1 MLRAV
6 AYTLG
11 AIILISLLRGVIG
24 LAIKTGRDLMSPKPT
39 EPKGDQVKCPACGS
53 IVPGPLGGRNVGP

>member
-11 AIILISLLRGVIG
+11 AIILITLLRGVIG
-24 LAIKTGRDLMSPKPT
+24 LAIKTGRDMLSTKPT
-39 EPKGDQVKCPACGS
+39 QPTGDQVKCPTCGS
-53 IVPGPLGGRNVGP
+53 IVPGPLGGRHV